1 MLHGSVGAITTNDVM
16 LASASNAIIIGF
28 SVRPERT
35 ARDLAESEQV
45 DLRLYTVIY
54 DLVDD
59 VRRAMVGLLDP
70 IYKEEELGHAEV
82 REIFKV
88 PKIGAIAGSMV
99 TDGVIT
105 RAAKARLLR
114 DNVVVYEGELAS
126 LRLFKDDASEVRQ
139 GFECGIGLARFNDIK
154 EGDVIE
160 AFKMVEVTP
169 EL

>member
-1 MLHGSVGAITTNDVM
+1 
-16 LASASNAIIIGF
+16 
-28 SVRPERT
+28 VRPERT

-59 VRRAMVGLLDP
+59 VRKAMVGLLDP

-126 LRLFKDDASEVRQ
+126 LRRFKDDASEVRQ

-154 EGDVIE
+154 EGDFIE